1 MACFS
6 SELPILTTTK
16 CSLGNNP
23 QRDSSALRK
32 IGELPP
38 TRAWNHRRPGARFF
52 SSHCKP
58 TRCDELILGG
68 MAGAKA
74 VVWFYYRKTG
84 IGLTVAKEDAR
95 RPFLV
100 QIIVGRKKLTK

>member
-1 MACFS
+1 
-6 SELPILTTTK
+6 
-16 CSLGNNP
+16 
-23 QRDSSALRK
+23 
-32 IGELPP
+32 
-38 TRAWNHRRPGARFF
+38 
-52 SSHCKP
+52 
-58 TRCDELILGG
+58 